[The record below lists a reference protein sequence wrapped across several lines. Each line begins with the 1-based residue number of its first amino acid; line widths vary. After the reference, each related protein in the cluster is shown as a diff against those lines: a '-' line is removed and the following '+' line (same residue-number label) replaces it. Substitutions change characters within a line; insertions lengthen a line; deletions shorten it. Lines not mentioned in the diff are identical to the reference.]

1 MYTPC
6 TLGAFAGHACYWF
19 CTPCYRMGT
28 EMDVKLFNW
37 HGKRAQFARYGKALT
52 PWLLVFKLSLF
63 LFIFVGMLA
72 LLAGLPVGWSLL
84 GIAALP
90 IMVIQWYTYEL
101 KNVPIDSTSKSIDG
115 LLDSELLAILP
126 EQPSP
131 KEIALAL
138 MQVNGGLFFE
148 VRFGIGGSFLKEV
161 TSDHRD
167 DTAGI
172 FEEALSISEQVGGRM
187 SPGVL
192 ILAMVRQLPARE
204 TLLGHLQLEEDD
216 LLRGIQWHHHL
227 NDLIEKSKKRPK
239 QTGGIG
245 RDWSFGWIPTLSRF
259 GFNISQSGS
268 LARGEIRTETLSQ
281 LINSL
286 ANTSGVIALVGR
298 DGVGKTELVYEMAEK
313 LMYPNES
320 VPKSLHYQ
328 QVFMLDASRLVSV
341 ANERGGLEQ
350 LMSAL
355 LGEAY
360 AAKNIIVCLD
370 NAELFFEDGVGSVDL
385 TTLLLPILEAGRLR
399 MILTIDEQK
408 FLQISKRTPALA
420 SAVNRISIHPTEEL
434 ETLKVLEDHLP
445 SLEYK
450 RKVTYMY
457 QALKDAYRL
466 SQRYVYDISMPGQ
479 AISLLESAADYAE
492 SGLVTSRS
500 VAAAIEQSTGVKTNA
515 VSTVDE
521 REKLLNLE
529 TLIHERMIGQERA
542 VGVVSDAL
550 RRARSGVRNQ
560 NRPVGTFLFL
570 GPTGVGKTELAKS
583 LAAVYF
589 GGERNIIRLDMNE
602 FVSPD
607 DVRRLIAD
615 GADDAGS
622 LTAQVMKQPFSVVLL
637 DEIEKAHSSVLT
649 TLLQLL
655 DEGILRDVRNREV
668 SFRDTVVIATSNA
681 GSDRI
686 QEYLSRGYSLQQFEE
701 TFVSELISSRQFHPE
716 FLNRFDEIVVF
727 GPLTKPELLQVVDLI
742 LISVNENLTSQKIT
756 VALTPDAKEYLV
768 EAGYD
773 PRLGARPMRRVVQR
787 AVESNVAKLIL
798 SGRVQPGQT
807 IQLTREHVESIL
819 DKKQQADDIAAR

>member
-1 MYTPC
+1 M
-6 TLGAFAGHACYWF
+6 GAK
-19 CTPCYRMGT
+19 
-28 EMDVKLFNW
+28 MDVKLFDW
-37 HGKRAQFARYGKALT
+37 HSHRAHYARLGRALS
-52 PWLLVFKLSLF
+52 PWIFLLEISIVLLVALG
-63 LFIFVGMLA
+63 VLA
-72 LLAGLPVGWSLL
+72 LIA
-84 GIAALP
+84 GIALGWAIIGLIAFP
-90 IMVIQWYTYEL
+90 IMIVEWYKYEL
-101 KNVPIDSTSKSIDG
+101 SEVPVDSTKKSVDA
-115 LLDSELLAILP
+115 LLDSELLAHLP
-126 EQPSP
+126 DQPSP
-131 KEIALAL
+131 KDIAFAL

-161 TSDHRD
+161 VSENREDTSV
-167 DTAGI
+167 I
-172 FEEALSISEQVGGRM
+172 FEEALRITEQVGGKM

-216 LLRGIQWHHHL
+216 LVRGIQWYHHL
-227 NDLIEKSKKRPK
+227 NELIEKSKKRAK
-239 QTGGIG
+239 KTGGIG
-245 RDWSFGWIPTLSRF
+245 RDWSFGWIPNLSRF
-259 GFNISQSGS
+259 GINISQSGT
-268 LARGEIRTETLSQ
+268 LARGKVRTETLDQ
-281 LINSL
+281 LVGSL
-286 ANTSGVIALVGR
+286 SSNSGVVALVGR
-298 DGVGKTELVYEMAEK
+298 DGVGKTELVYELAEK
-313 LMYPNES
+313 LMYPS
-320 VPKSLHYQ
+320 SAVPKALHYQ
-328 QVFMLDASRLVSV
+328 QVFMLDASRLLSV
-341 ANERGGLEQ
+341 ASERGGLEQ
-350 LMSAL
+350 LVSTL

-370 NAELFFEDGVGSVDL
+370 NAELFFKDGIGSVDL
-385 TTLLLPILEAGRLR
+385 TTLLLPIFEARRLR
-399 MILTIDEQK
+399 IILTIDEQE
-408 FLQISKRTPALA
+408 FLQMSKRTPAIV
-420 SAVNRISIHPTEEL
+420 SAINRINIHPTSESD
-434 ETLKVLEDHLP
+434 TLKVLEDHLP

-492 SGLVTSRS
+492 SGLVSSRS
-500 VAAAIEQSTGVKTNA
+500 IAAAIEQTTGVKTGA
-515 VSTVDE
+515 ASDDDE
-521 REKLLNLE
+521 RQKLLNLE
-529 TLIHERMIGQERA
+529 SLIHERMIGQERA
-542 VGVVSDAL
+542 VSVVSDAL

-589 GGERNIIRLDMNE
+589 GGEKNIIRLDMNE
-602 FVSPD
+602 FVSSD
-607 DVRRLIAD
+607 DVARLIAD

-637 DEIEKAHSSVLT
+637 DEIEKAHSSVLQ

-686 QEYLSRGYSLQQFEE
+686 QEYLSRGYSLEQFEE
-701 TFVSELISSRQFHPE
+701 TFISELISSHLFHPE

-727 GPLTKPELLQVVDLI
+727 GALNKPELLRVVDLI
-742 LISVNENLTSQKIT
+742 LVDVNRNLQQQKIT
-756 VALTPDAKEYLV
+756 VSVAQDAKEYLV

-787 AVESNVAKLIL
+787 AVENTVAKLLL
-798 SGRVQPGQT
+798 SNEVSAGGSIEITLEQVK
-807 IQLTREHVESIL
+807 SIL
-819 DKKQQADDIAAR
+819 DRTAQANQIANSTLPQIQ